1 MGDHVWSDFATASD
15 DDAIPAGA
23 VARRYASRPRRRYRP
38 RGLPLDRMSNLHL
51 FDFRDD
57 APTTGAVPQFR
68 AARQVAV
75 PPVRTGAALTAVC
88 IAALTTSAAVYVLIP
103 GGADNAALP
112 PDVAGAVALRAPD
125 IPITS
130 AVQIADTAVLQRP
143 AATVGR
149 IEPPTGSGSLP
160 YLAIATPTVQVSFG
174 SVSKLSQPPVRG
186 LVLDVP
192 AAANAF
198 TAPGRPD
205 MPAAMPPA
213 DAFTCI
219 ACGTVSPDLRQV
231 AVAVFAA
238 AGGGVP
244 TTQRLRQLGVSD
256 LSTNTAPIGVR
267 RNQVRFYHA
276 ADAVAAQTLAQQFD
290 ANLVDLTWYGTAPP
304 VARLELWLADPT

>member
-1 MGDHVWSDFATASD
+1 MGDQAWSDFATASD

-23 VARRYASRPRRRYRP
+23 VVRRYASRPRRRYRP

-57 APTTGAVPQFR
+57 ASTGGATLQFR
-68 AARQVAV
+68 AARQVAA
-75 PPVRTGAALTAVC
+75 PPVRTGAALTAVF

-112 PDVAGAVALRAPD
+112 PNVAGAVTLRAPD
-125 IPITS
+125 MPVTS
-130 AVQIADTAVLQRP
+130 TVQIADTAILQRP
-143 AATVGR
+143 AAPMGR
-149 IEPPTGSGSLP
+149 IEPPTGSGTLP
-160 YLAIATPTVQVSFG
+160 YLSVATPTVQVFFG
-174 SVSKLSQPPVRG
+174 SVSKLSQPSVQA
-186 LVLDVP
+186 VALDVP

-198 TAPGRPD
+198 AAPGRPA

-219 ACGTVSPDLRQV
+219 ACSEVSPDLRQI

-238 AGGGVP
+238 AGVDVP
-244 TTQRLRQLGVSD
+244 ATQRLRQLGVSD
-256 LSTNTAPIGVR
+256 LSLDTAPIGVR
-267 RNQVRFYHA
+267 RNQVRFYRA

-304 VARLELWLADPT
+304 AARLELWMADPT